1 MCGIIGSISH
11 RFQFAPEDL
20 RVLQHR
26 GPDDE
31 GYYCNDGVMLGQTRL
46 SIVDVSA
53 NGHQPMLSADGDYVL
68 VFNGEIYNHLDI
80 RSRLKAKGYSFK
92 SGSDTETL
100 LYGFMEY
107 GKDILPQLNGIFAF
121 CVLDKRKQEVVIARD
136 HYGIKPLYY
145 YYEHD
150 GVFAFASEIKALL
163 KIPGFDKTINPSALF
178 SYLQLLYSVGGQTPF
193 QNVLKLLPGHCIT
206 YSLEKSVFTVEAYD
220 EIRFEERSEPLGEEE
235 WKQEF
240 RQALQKAVAR
250 QLMSDVPLGYFLSGG
265 LDSSLIVA
273 MAKEI
278 MPGQRLTCFTI
289 DSGKTLKEEG
299 FADDLFYAKKV
310 ARHLSVDLNIIPSE
324 INILDN
330 FDKMIWHLDEPQ
342 ADAAPLN
349 VYDICLNARQQGIK
363 VLLGGTAGDDLLS
376 GYRRHQAIALERFF
390 RILPVA
396 GGRLLQTALEPVKS
410 FSPTMRRIKK
420 VIAES
425 GKTKSQRFAG
435 YFMWLERTKTMAL
448 FEPDVQEMLVGN
460 LLPEV
465 YLEHLIQTLP
475 PGVSDLN
482 KMLYLE
488 LKTYLPDHNLNYTDK
503 MSMAVGVETRV
514 PYLDIELVKLSSQLP
529 SSLKMKGTTTKYI
542 LRKVAEDY
550 LPHDVIYR
558 PKTGFGAPL
567 RGWVKNEMRE
577 MVNDQLSETNLKSRG
592 LFNAGAV
599 REMIDKNQK
608 GKLDASYTI
617 WSLLAI
623 ESWLRQFVDGS

>member
-1 MCGIIGSISH
+1 MCGIIGSISR
-11 RFQFAPEDL
+11 RFQFAPQDL
-20 RVLQHR
+20 GVLQHR

-31 GYYCNDGVMLGQTRL
+31 GSFYEEGVMLGQTRL
-46 SIVDVSA
+46 SIVDVST
-53 NGHQPMLSADGDYVL
+53 NGHQPMLSADGNYVL
-68 VFNGEIYNHLDI
+68 VFNGEIYNHLEI

-92 SGSDTETL
+92 SGTDTETL
-100 LYGFMEY
+100 LYGYIEY
-107 GKDILPQLNGIFAF
+107 GKAILAQLNGIFAF
-121 CVLDKRKQEVVIARD
+121 GILDKKKREVFIARD
-136 HYGIKPLYY
+136 HYGVKPLYY
-145 YYEHD
+145 YGQD
-150 GVFAFASEIKALL
+150 GVFAFASEIKALM
-163 KIPGFDKTINPSALF
+163 KIPGFDKTINPTALF

-193 QNVLKLLPGHCIT
+193 QHVLKLLPGCCLT
-206 YSLEKSVFTVEAYD
+206 YSLEKSAFAIEVYD
-220 EIRFEERSEPLGEEE
+220 EIRFEERSEPWNEAAL
-235 WKQEF
+235 KQEF
-240 RQALQKAVAR
+240 RQCLQKAVGR

-278 MPGQRLTCFTI
+278 MPGQQLTCFTI

-324 INILDN
+324 INILNN

-349 VYDICLNARQQGIK
+349 VYDICLKARQQGIK

-376 GYRRHQAIALERFF
+376 GYRRHQAIALERLF
-390 RILPVA
+390 RLLPVA

-435 YFMWLERTKTMAL
+435 YFMWLERKKTMAL
-448 FEPDVQEMLVGN
+448 FEPDVRETLVDD
-460 LLPEV
+460 LLPEA
-465 YLEHLIQTLP
+465 YLEHLIHTLP

-514 PYLDIELVKLSSQLP
+514 PYLDTELVRLSSQLP
-529 SSLKMKGTTTKYI
+529 ASLKMKGTTTKYI

-577 MVNDQLSETNLKSRG
+577 MVNDQLSEANLKRRG

-617 WSLLAI
+617 WSLLSI
-623 ESWLRQFVDGS
+623 ESWLRQFVDGN